1 MSRGDWSPA
10 GSASRDLCC
19 SRNHGSVV
27 VETLW
32 DQMESWQRT
41 FPVTSR
47 PLRVAHSGHPGVR
60 WISGLSFS
68 QKPTGVPVPTHRQ
81 RQLRIIRSS
90 TRVTRTQKG
99 LSMVPT
105 EPGTRRDP
113 IWGRSIRTTQILYT
127 TTKAHQA
134 ALTAVVMCGGGDLHG
149 MPRLAST
156 LHQREMR

>member
-32 DQMESWQRT
+32 DQMESWKRT

-47 PLRVAHSGHPGVR
+47 PLRVAHSGHPCVR

-81 RQLRIIRSS
+81 RHLRNTQLHSCHENSKGSFHGPHRAEHE
-90 TRVTRTQKG
+90 TRPHLGAKHTHNTNTVH
-99 LSMVPT
+99 
-105 EPGTRRDP
+105 DD
-113 IWGRSIRTTQILYT
+113 
-127 TTKAHQA
+127 KAHQA
-134 ALTAVVMCGGGDLHG
+134 ALTAGRDGGGGDLHG
-149 MPRLAST
+149 MPRPPST
-156 LHQREMR
+156 SEMR